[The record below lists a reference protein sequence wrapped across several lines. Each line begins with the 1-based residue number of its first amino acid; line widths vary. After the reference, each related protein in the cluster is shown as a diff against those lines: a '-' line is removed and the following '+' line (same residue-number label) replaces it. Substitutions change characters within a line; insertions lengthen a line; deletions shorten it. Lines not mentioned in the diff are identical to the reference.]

1 MAWGL
6 APHQIRSLV
15 GCSVGMELRRACC
28 RWRVTSPALSVA
40 EWVHS
45 STMATFPEAPL
56 KSRTAGF
63 PRSGLK
69 PWPVRGEPSHRQERL
84 KRWYA
89 YIPVGRGLPT
99 ASFQS
104 SNGVYC
110 RFYQADHPAGDETAK
125 CPEPLCPT
133 LALPPLGRCAPS
145 PRKAL
150 PFRPRSY
157 GLMRPSRA
165 ALSSFGFS
173 PRTKSLCRLLPA
185 PAAPGMFPTLSPRIF
200 PAMPD
205 PLPRRSHTVRLP
217 VASRVSSAFPAR

>member
-1 MAWGL
+1 MGSQFHHGHVSGGPPIIPDSRISQVRFETL
-6 APHQIRSLV
+6 ACP
-15 GCSVGMELRRACC
+15 RRAFPSPGETEALVRIHPC
-28 RWRVTSPALSVA
+28 R
-40 EWVHS
+40 
-45 STMATFPEAPL
+45 
-56 KSRTAGF
+56 
-63 PRSGLK
+63 
-69 PWPVRGEPSHRQERL
+69 
-84 KRWYA
+84 
-89 YIPVGRGLPT
+89 RGLPT
-99 ASFQS
+99 ASFQPS
-104 SNGVYC
+104 GGVDC